1 MILTLI
7 CNESFLHFK
16 YYKGKNKKWDNE
28 KHRNR
33 IEKQIVRDL
42 RQRED
47 EAIENR
53 EKAKLNRSGVSY
65 L

>member
-1 MILTLI
+1 M
-7 CNESFLHFK
+7 
-16 YYKGKNKKWDNE
+16 NKKRDNE

-33 IEKQIVRDL
+33 IDKQDVRSL
-42 RQRED
+42 KQNEG
-47 EAIENR
+47 EAIGNR

>member
-1 MILTLI
+1 M
-7 CNESFLHFK
+7 
-16 YYKGKNKKWDNE
+16 YYKGINKKWDNE

-33 IEKQIVRDL
+33 IEKQIVGDL
-42 RQRED
+42 RQRKG